1 MVRTR
6 FAPSPTGFL
15 HIGGVRTALYNWLFA
30 RRRGGQFILR
40 IDDTDQSRNLDQALG
55 PILQGF
61 EWLGID
67 WDEGPGKAS
76 ENGSYYQSQRD
87 AFYQQ
92 AVEQLLASGHA
103 YRDYATGDEIQA
115 EREQSRNEGR
125 PTRYSRRW
133 MAETEAACEAFR
145 AEGRQEVIRLKMPS
159 EGTLVI
165 PDLVR
170 GEVTF
175 SWADEQDHVVR
186 RADGS
191 CLYHLAT
198 VVDDHAFRI
207 SHVIRAEE
215 HLSNTPRQLFIADAL
230 GYPRPEFAHL
240 PFVAEP
246 GSKNKL
252 SKRKLQKYL
261 KDPEFARLQAEGEWI
276 AGRMDL
282 ATDVETFNPV
292 LVDFYQQIG
301 FLPDAVLNYL
311 LLLGWSLDDSTELF
325 TREAMIEAFNL
336 ERVNKAPASFDPAKL
351 QAFQAKWF
359 HKLDEKKKVALCVPF
374 LQQAGLVALPP
385 DCDLAPRLNEIL
397 RAAGD
402 RVKIA
407 GDILRFDEFFVADE
421 ALEYEEKPFAK
432 RIHSLTVIDRLRRL
446 SEQFKELDC
455 FDAANCEAIVR
466 SFVDAEGIKIG
477 EIIHALRLSVTGK
490 AKGVGMFETL
500 AILGRDSTLH
510 RMQRA
515 MKKAEAQI
523 LPAADGQAEGD

>member
-30 RRRGGQFILR
+30 RRCGGQFILR
-40 IDDTDQSRNLDQALG
+40 IDDTDQSRNLEQALS
-55 PILQGF
+55 PILEGF
-61 EWLGID
+61 QWLGID
-67 WDEGPGKAS
+67 WDEGPGKES
-76 ENGSYYQSQRD
+76 EGASYYQSQRD
-87 AFYQQ
+87 PLYQQ

-103 YRDYATGDEIQA
+103 YRDYATGEEIQA
-115 EREQSRNEGR
+115 EREQSRSEGR
-125 PTRYSRRW
+125 STRYSRRW
-133 MAETEAACEAFR
+133 MAETEAACAAFQ

-175 SWADEQDHVVR
+175 AWADEQDHVIR

-276 AGRMDL
+276 AERMHR

-325 TREAMIEAFNL
+325 TREAMMEAFTL

-351 QAFQAKWF
+351 QSFQEKWF
-359 HKLDEKKKVALCVPF
+359 QKLEEKKKVALCVPF
-374 LQQAGLVALPP
+374 LQQAGFAASPP
-385 DCDLAPRLNEIL
+385 DCNLAPRLNNIL

-407 GDILRFDEFFVADE
+407 GDILRFDEFFVSDE
-421 ALEYEEKPFAK
+421 ALDYEEKPFAK
-432 RIHSLTVIDRLRRL
+432 RIHSLEVIDRLRRL
-446 SEQFKELDC
+446 SEQFQKVDC
-455 FDAANCEAIVR
+455 FDAAHCESIVR
-466 SFVDAEGIKIG
+466 SFVEAEGIKIG
-477 EIIHALRLSVTGK
+477 EIIHALRLAVTGK

-500 AILGRDSTLH
+500 AILGRESTLR
-510 RMQRA
+510 RMARA

-523 LPAADGQAEGD
+523 RRAAEGQTEGD